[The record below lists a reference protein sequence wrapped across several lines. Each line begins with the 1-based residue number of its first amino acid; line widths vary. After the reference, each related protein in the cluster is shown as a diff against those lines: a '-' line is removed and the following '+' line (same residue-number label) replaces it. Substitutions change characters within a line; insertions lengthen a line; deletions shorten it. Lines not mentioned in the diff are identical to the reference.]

1 MIKGFPNPHNEVEN
15 ILSERA
21 QTPVRDAPITFIN
34 TDLSED
40 ELLALY
46 GQADV
51 VVLPTR
57 GEGLNLP
64 AADSHKSFRARRVRN
79 QKQQARVRSVS
90 ASHDAIAEP
99 EGRS

>member
-1 MIKGFPNPHNEVEN
+1 MGSIMADLKGLH
-15 ILSERA
+15 A
-21 QTPVRDAPITFIN
+21 AIN
-34 TDLSED
+34 ANLAKRGEHTLSED